1 MRFLPFQVAAGL
13 GALGIGIWSFGVAMD
28 VRSVQ
33 RGYDGVGMEHV
44 TNETT
49 LTALEEANAG
59 VPADTAH
66 PEVENVPMAGDIYE
80 NVQVLGHLNT
90 VEFTRIMTMMTQWV
104 SPPGSESYQT
114 APEGIDEQGCN
125 YCHNPANMA
134 SDEKYTKHVSR
145 RMIQMTQH
153 INENWGTHVGGAGV
167 NCWTCHRG
175 NNVPKYIWFEDE
187 GNPNADRM
195 VGGGVTAM
203 NYAGNEVGL
212 ASLPNTAYETFLNAE
227 ATNIR
232 VVGPTALPTTNT
244 RTIKQTE
251 HTYGL
256 MMHMSNALGVNCTYC
271 HNSRAMAEW
280 GQSPKTRTT
289 AWYGIRMV
297 RNLNQEYLASLN
309 DEYLKENES
318 ALPKIRLGE
327 HAGDSPKANCYTC
340 HQGAYKPV
348 LGRDMISMYPSLQKQ
363 VEYKPRPKVEI
374 EGDHLEISEKV
385 FFETGSST
393 ISERSYRLLDVIAE
407 VLAANPTVLK
417 MEIQGHTDNTGVAE
431 ENLTLSEAR
440 AAAVQAYL
448 VEKGVDA
455 ERLTAQGY
463 GQTQPR
469 AGNDTDEGRDANRRV
484 EFIIVESAENEP
496 LPEPEPTPAPE

>member
-13 GALGIGIWSFGVAMD
+13 GALGMGIWAFGAAMD

-33 RGYDGVGMEHV
+33 RGYDGLGMEHV
-44 TNETT
+44 TNETS
-49 LTALEEANAG
+49 LNRLEEANAG
-59 VPADTAH
+59 VPTDTPH
-66 PEVENVPMAGDIYE
+66 PEVENVPMAGEIYE

-90 VEFTRIMTMMTQWV
+90 VEFTRIMSMMTQWV

-114 APEGIDEQGCN
+114 APKGIDEQGCN

-134 SDEKYTKHVSR
+134 SDEKYTKHVAR

-175 NNVPKYIWFEDE
+175 NNVPKRIWFEDA
-187 GNPNADRM
+187 GNPNASRM

-203 NYAGNEVGL
+203 NYPGNEVGL
-212 ASLPNTAYETFLNAE
+212 ASLPNGAYETFLNAE

-244 RTIKQTE
+244 RTIKQAE

-280 GQSPKTRTT
+280 GQSPKTRTK

-309 DEYLKENES
+309 DEYLAENES
-318 ALPKIRLGE
+318 ALPTIRLGD
-327 HAGDSPKANCYTC
+327 HAGDAPKANCATC

-348 LGRDMISMYPSLQKQ
+348 LGRDMVSMYPSLQKA
-363 VEYKPRPKVEI
+363 VTYTPKPKVEI
-374 EGDHLEISEKV
+374 KGDQLDISEKV
-385 FFETGSST
+385 YFETGSAI
-393 ISERSYRLLDVIAE
+393 ISERSFLLLDVIAD
-407 VLAANPTVLK
+407 VLTANPAVLK
-417 MEIQGHTDNTGVAE
+417 LEIQGHTDNTGAPQ
-431 ENLTLSEAR
+431 ENLTLSGAR
-440 AAAVQAYL
+440 ADAVLNYL
-448 VEKGVDA
+448 VEKGVAAD
-455 ERLTAQGY
+455 RLVARGY

-469 AGNDTDEGRDANRRV
+469 VGNDTEEGREENRRV
-484 EFIIVESAENEP
+484 QFMIKRSQ
-496 LPEPEPTPAPE
+496 APE